1 MAEPTSDA
9 ASAPGRRAM
18 APGHREIRRLAG
30 PIILSNLSTP
40 LLGAVDTA
48 VMGHLPDAA
57 YLGAVAVGSVI
68 FSFLYWGF
76 GFLRMGTTGFTA
88 QAHGAD
94 DRDELRACLGR
105 PLIIAGVLGVLLI
118 ALQWPIGRVA
128 FALMDASAQVEAF
141 AGTYFAIRI
150 WSAPFALTNY
160 AVLGWLLGTQR
171 ARHALVL
178 QVALNGINIVLDL
191 LFVVGLGYTIA
202 GVAAASLLAE
212 IAAAALGLG
221 LCAHLLRGMGGRWSR
236 ARLFARDA
244 LVRLFRVNRDIFIRT
259 LTLIFAFA
267 YFTAKGAQ
275 FGETTL
281 AANAV
286 LMQFQ
291 NILSFG
297 LDGFAHAAETLVGS
311 AVGARDRRAFAAA
324 VRTSTIWAA
333 GLAVIFAAALAL
345 AGPVLLALFTD
356 IPEVRARAETFLPWM
371 IASPFVSIWAFQ
383 LDGVF
388 IGATRTRAM
397 RNAMLAC
404 VGLYLLAV
412 WTLTPVLGNHGL
424 WLALILFLGARGASL
439 ALAYPAL
446 LRSLR

>member
-1 MAEPTSDA
+1 MAEPT
-9 ASAPGRRAM
+9 PIHGRRAM
-18 APGHREIRRLAG
+18 VPGHREIRRLAG

-128 FALMDASAQVEAF
+128 FALMDASVQVEAF

-212 IAAAALGLG
+212 MAAAALGLG

-236 ARLFARDA
+236 ARLLARDA

-267 YFTAKGAQ
+267 YFTARGAQ

-324 VRTSTIWAA
+324 VRTSTIWA
-333 GLAVIFAAALAL
+333 G
-345 AGPVLLALFTD
+345 
-356 IPEVRARAETFLPWM
+356 
-371 IASPFVSIWAFQ
+371 
-383 LDGVF
+383 
-388 IGATRTRAM
+388 TRPRRTNWPPIR
-397 RNAMLAC
+397 
-404 VGLYLLAV
+404 
-412 WTLTPVLGNHGL
+412 
-424 WLALILFLGARGASL
+424 
-439 ALAYPAL
+439 
-446 LRSLR
+446 RS